1 LANLVVDIGNTAVKL
16 AVVDSG
22 AVVDKLV
29 DDSASFG
36 KGRAF
41 LARHSGIPRSI
52 ISSVR
57 CEDDAVV
64 TLVRSLLPNAVM
76 LTHATPLPIR
86 NLYASPETLGNDR
99 LAAAVGGNFL
109 FPNHNVLVVD
119 AGTAI
124 TYELVSE
131 RGEYLGGNIS
141 PGIALRFKALHV
153 FTGRLP
159 LCGITDSYPSP
170 GKSTP
175 EAITAGVLNGV
186 IYEVEVNVEQFSVK
200 YSNLRVVFTGGDA
213 DFLAKRVKKP
223 IFVDCEVIYHLEQDL
238 VLIGLNRILEHYAAK
253 AN

>member
-1 LANLVVDIGNTAVKL
+1 LTNLVVDIGNAAVKL
-16 AVVDSG
+16 AVVDGG
-22 AVVDKLV
+22 AVVDKRV
-29 DDSASFG
+29 DGSASFG
-36 KGRAF
+36 EGRAF
-41 LARHSGIPRSI
+41 LARHSGISRSI

-57 CEDDAVV
+57 REDDAVA
-64 TLVRSLLPNAVM
+64 TLVRSLLPNAVA
-76 LTHATPLPIR
+76 LTCATPLPIR

-99 LAAAVGGNFL
+99 LAAAVGGSFL
-109 FPNHNVLVVD
+109 FPGHNVLVVD

-141 PGIALRFKALHV
+141 PGVALRFKALHV

-159 LCGITDSYPSP
+159 LCGITDDYSSP
-170 GKSTP
+170 GSSTQ

-186 IYEVEVNVEQFSVK
+186 LYEVGVNIEQFSVK
-200 YSNLRVVFTGGDA
+200 YSNLKVVFTGGDA

-223 IFVDCEVIYHLEQDL
+223 IFANCDVVYHLEHDL
-238 VLIGLNRILEHYAAK
+238 VLIGLNRILEHYAE